1 MSVKSILKREGIEKA
16 EKLDT
21 LTINKIAKRIAV
33 KLAETFPNHNLT
45 ENILFIE
52 LSRLPMYTAD
62 MPNDLSGAKFMFMN
76 NSVYFKR
83 GVEFDEI
90 EEFATHEC
98 LHYLQQKTD
107 GKGNVLALGLY
118 DFADGGNKGMAINEA
133 AVQLMAAKAN
143 NCVSDKAKY
152 YEIELETISPNYYPL
167 ECVLLKQI
175 AYFTGEYALE
185 HSTLYGDKIFQE
197 TVESR
202 FGKKSYKIIRDAFD
216 ILMHKE
222 EELNILT
229 NELQEANNNV
239 KAEKVSKQIDKSKE
253 GIAELFFK
261 IQNYVIQNG
270 FETSF
275 KEVKNLDELQAFKG
289 KLYGFKD
296 LIGSKENY
304 NFYNDYYVKTM
315 AEFERKKEYIEQYG
329 EIVDGNIDKPRLDI
343 ALVDE
348 KPSIFKRILM
358 KLGILSKPQEK
369 VEYTENKE

>member
-1 MSVKSILKREGIEKA
+1 MSVKSVLKREGIENAK
-16 EKLDT
+16 KVDT
-21 LTINKIAKRIAV
+21 LTINKIAKRIAA
-33 KLAETFPNHNLT
+33 KLSETFSNHNLT
-45 ENILFIE
+45 ENDLFIE

-83 GVEFDEI
+83 GVEFDTI

-98 LHYLQQKTD
+98 LHYLQQQTD
-107 GKGNVLALGLY
+107 ARGNVLSLGLY
-118 DFADGGNKGMAINEA
+118 HFSDGGNKGMAINEG

-143 NCVSDKAKY
+143 KCEPDKVKY
-152 YEIELETISPNYYPL
+152 YEISLETISPNYYPL
-167 ECVLLKQI
+167 ECALLKEI
-175 AYFTGEYALE
+175 SYFTGEYALE
-185 HSTLYGDKIFQE
+185 HSTLYGDKIFE
-197 TVESR
+197 EAVEAR

-216 ILMHKE
+216 ILMRRE

-229 NELQEANNNV
+229 NELQETNEKS
-239 KAEKVSKQIDKSKE
+239 KAEKISKQIDKSKE
-253 GIAELFFK
+253 GIADLFLK

-275 KEVKNLDELQAFKG
+275 KAVKNLDELQDFKN

-296 LIGSKENY
+296 LIGTTENY
-304 NFYNDYYVKTM
+304 SFYNDYYVKTM
-315 AEFERKKEYIEQYG
+315 TEFERKKEYIEQYG

-343 ALVDE
+343 ALVEE

-358 KLGILSKPQEK
+358 KLGILSKPQTET
-369 VEYTENKE
+369 EYTDSKE